1 MPVDQSYLV
10 DNLANHGSGST
21 LWWQYEFPN
30 GREVGVAPSH
40 VTVHPFRFD
49 VEWDSDDG
57 ELCTAQ
63 GLTTEQVEA
72 KLAEI
77 KTLPAVEVSA

>member
-1 MPVDQSYLV
+1 MADFIDYLT
-10 DNLANHGSGST
+10 NHGSTST
-21 LWWQYEFPN
+21 LWWQFRFPN
-30 GREVGVAPSH
+30 GREVGVYPAH

-49 VEWDSDDG
+49 VEFDGDD
-57 ELCTAQ
+57 ELIVAS

-77 KTLPAVEVSA
+77 KALPVGVPA